1 MTLIRNI
8 SIAALSMVA
17 TAATAGDFDG
27 SKALICAPV
36 TVMDCVRGDV
46 CFTVLPEDVDAP
58 AFMRF
63 DFEKKSVIGPKVSSE
78 ILLQENTA
86 DQMLLQGR
94 EAGYGWTIVIDADS
108 GEMSLTLA
116 QRNRALVMY
125 GSCTPL

>member
-1 MTLIRNI
+1 MKLIRNF

-17 TAATAGDFDG
+17 TAAVAADFDG

-36 TVMDCVRGDV
+36 TVMDCVRGDE
-46 CFTVLPEDVDAP
+46 CFTALPEDVDAP

-63 DFEKKSVIGPKVSSE
+63 DFEKKSVIGPKVSSA
-78 ILLQENTA
+78 ILLQENTP

-94 EAGYGWTIVIDADS
+94 EAEYGWTIVIGSKS
-108 GEMSLTLA
+108 GEMTVTLA
-116 QRNRALVMY
+116 HRNRALVMY

>member
-1 MTLIRNI
+1 MKLIRNFL
-8 SIAALSMVA
+8 IAALTVLS
-17 TAATAGDFDG
+17 TAAAAGDFDG
-27 SKALICAPV
+27 AKALICAPV
-36 TVMDCVRGDV
+36 TVMDCVRGDE

-86 DQMLLQGR
+86 EEMLLQGR
-94 EAGYGWTIVIDADS
+94 EAGYGWTIVIDSNS
-108 GEMSLTLA
+108 GEMSVTLA
-116 QRNRALVMY
+116 RRNRALVMY